1 MFTDCP
7 LGCCNNLGVVCQQS
21 TQYCVVLGGGWWCM
35 EFKKVPVGRSEIREI
50 CNCTKIAVAGKEEL
64 ECNVIVI
71 CHLACGGDEIV
82 L

>member
-1 MFTDCP
+1 M
-7 LGCCNNLGVVCQQS
+7 G
-21 TQYCVVLGGGWWCM
+21 
-35 EFKKVPVGRSEIREI
+35 FKKVPGGRSEIREI